1 MPRRSLRDR
10 FLTPPVA
17 RAMTSPLGIVLAG
30 AGAAAGI
37 LTGGGA
43 IVAAGLGA
51 ALWAGRVAVAIPR
64 DPKGA
69 KIDPYALRQPWRG
82 AIEDALA
89 AQKQFREAVASTRA
103 GPVRERLATI
113 EGRIEDGVAEA
124 WRVACSGDAIV
135 TARERID
142 VRSAREEL
150 ADVERAPGSD
160 AMERTAQSLRA
171 QLSSARRMDQ
181 TIAEARDRL
190 RLTNARLDEAVA
202 RAIELSVAG
211 HSTED
216 VQGLGDDVEAMVTD
230 LEALRQGLEE
240 ADGA

>member
-51 ALWAGRVAVAIPR
+51 ALWAGRVAAAIPR

-89 AQKQFREAVASTRA
+89 AQKQFREAVASTQA
-103 GPVRERLATI
+103 GPLRERLATI

-142 VRSAREEL
+142 VEGARHEL
-150 ADVERAPGSD
+150 AEVEGSSGE

-171 QLSSARRMDQ
+171 QLSSARRMEQ

-211 HSTED
+211 HSTDD

-230 LEALRQGLEE
+230 LEALRQGLDE
-240 ADGA
+240 ADGP

>member
-1 MPRRSLRDR
+1 MPRRSFRDR

-17 RAMTSPLGIVLAG
+17 RAMTSPLGILLAG

-43 IVAAGLGA
+43 VVAAGIGA

-89 AQKQFREAVASTRA
+89 AQKQFREAVASTQV
-103 GPVRERLATI
+103 GPLRERLATI

-142 VRSAREEL
+142 VEGARHDLAEVEGSAGE
-150 ADVERAPGSD
+150 

-171 QLSSARRMDQ
+171 QLSSARRMEQ

-211 HSTED
+211 HTVED